1 MANDRN
7 HPLRDPFSIRAGG
20 VIAGISLIVM
30 MGVGQAAFAQPID
43 VTITEVF
50 VDDPVFDQMTIIG
63 QDFDSGNSLE
73 VTLGEFP
80 DPLVIVSEAADEIV
94 VELPALITE
103 GDFLLRVTTGGGGGG
118 GGGGR
123 SDVYN
128 LTIGSRVAADAV
140 PTNAIILWVQNNTC
154 PNGFARLAALDGR
167 FLMASNVAGVTGG
180 SNTHSHGAGTYTGAA
195 HRHTLEPWNGSFP
208 PVDDNSG
215 GSDFNSRTDMAGGGT
230 VTGASASTD
239 SRPAFATVLLCRKT

>member
-118 GGGGR
+118 GR
-123 SDVYN
+123 MS
-128 LTIGSRVAADAV
+128 TI
-140 PTNAIILWVQNNTC
+140 
-154 PNGFARLAALDGR
+154 
-167 FLMASNVAGVTGG
+167 
-180 SNTHSHGAGTYTGAA
+180 
-195 HRHTLEPWNGSFP
+195 
-208 PVDDNSG
+208 
-215 GSDFNSRTDMAGGGT
+215 
-230 VTGASASTD
+230 
-239 SRPAFATVLLCRKT
+239 